1 MSTAD
6 DLLPSPPPD
15 GAAPAPEPSTGTAS
29 DLVARL
35 QRGDDAAFETL
46 VRAHGPRMLAVA
58 RRYVPQDAD
67 AQDVLQDAFLSVARS
82 IGAFQGASRLET
94 WLHRIVVNAALM
106 KLRARSRRPEVAVDE
121 ESLVRLERAR
131 GPGGWSSTAD
141 EALSRRELEAVVR
154 EEVARLPD
162 EHRAVLVLRDVE
174 GLDVAEIAS
183 LLDVGPAAAK
193 MRLQHARRMLR
204 AALGLRL
211 APSEAP

>member
-1 MSTAD
+1 MTYDTTLAETDRGWDEQQVLSG
-6 DLLPSPPPD
+6 L
-15 GAAPAPEPSTGTAS
+15 
-29 DLVARL
+29 R
-35 QRGDDAAFETL
+35 RGDDDAYEVVF
-46 VRAHGPRMLAVA
+46 RRYGGRMLSTA
-58 RRYVPQDAD
+58 RRLLGNDEDARD
-67 AQDVLQDAFLSVARS
+67 AVQEAMLSAFKAVGRFEGGAQ
-82 IGAFQGASRLET
+82 IGT

-106 KLRARSRRPEVAVDE
+106 KLRARSRRPEVALDE
-121 ESLVRLERAR
+121 ASLVRLERAR

-174 GLDVAEIAS
+174 GFDVAEIAS